1 MDSAPE
7 TALAFSAVA
16 PWERPGFAAHAIQY
30 PEFPTPNIAS
40 QRPALRIV
48 PTIIDFAGRC
58 GLVATDV
65 RLRAFGRQHSS
76 GFGRVRHE
84 SAAPPTPVKACD
96 VTSP

>member
-48 PTIIDFAGRC
+48 EALGDPNYRRLVPVIPAASDPGTRTLWCSYYLDFKIMMELGPER
-58 GLVATDV
+58 
-65 RLRAFGRQHSS
+65 
-76 GFGRVRHE
+76 
-84 SAAPPTPVKACD
+84 
-96 VTSP
+96 